1 MTNKV
6 RKLGIIVQ
14 ILKDYDILFDNINEK
29 ILFRRPGD
37 KTYTVNVTDLLFR
50 LYDYEEQSFA
60 YTLENYS
67 KRIKEETMAKRFS
80 RYYIHNRRKDMSCSD
95 SSGFFLQKDGTFAP
109 LDKDSK
115 SFATRFFANLYMKAH
130 KRLCHNCEV
139 LSVYFSKI

>member
-1 MTNKV
+1 MTNKA

-80 RYYIHNRRKDMSCSD
+80 RYYIHDCRKDMACSD